1 MSPSLKSKREKRTM
15 TQDELFTIFHDIGI
29 VPVVK
34 IDDASKAEALA
45 KALIDGG
52 LPCAEVTFRTAAAEE
67 AIRRMSKAHPEMLIG
82 AGTVINPELA
92 EKAVAAGAKFIV
104 SPGLNPATVEWCL
117 AHDVPVVPG
126 IATPSEIEKGLSY
139 GLKVLKFFPSEAL
152 GGVNMLKNLA
162 GPFPQVKFMTT
173 GGINAGNLAEYA
185 KAKNVLAIGGSWMVK
200 ADLIQN
206 DQWDK
211 ITALCRE
218 AVINL
223 QGLEFAH
230 MGINGASEDDAASI
244 RDGFQRFGLPSSSC
258 GNISYFINK
267 DIEIMRVKGRGTRG
281 HIGYRCY
288 DLERTVHFLKA
299 NGFTP
304 DMDSAKYENGR
315 LKLIYF
321 KEEIGGFALH
331 LVK

>member
-1 MSPSLKSKREKRTM
+1 M
-15 TQDELFTIFHDIGI
+15 TQEELFTTFHDIGL

-67 AIRRMSKAHPEMLIG
+67 AIRRMAQAYPEMLIG

-92 EKAVAAGAKFIV
+92 EKAVNAGAKFIV

-139 GLKVLKFFPSEAL
+139 GLKVLKFFPAEAL
-152 GGVNMLKNLA
+152 GGVSMLKNLG

-173 GGINAGNLAEYA
+173 GGINANNLGDYA
-185 KAKNVLAIGGSWMVK
+185 KAKNVLAVGGSWMVK
-200 ADLIQN
+200 ADLIAN
-206 DQWDK
+206 DEWDK
-211 ITALCRE
+211 ITALCKE
-218 AVINL
+218 AVIKL
-223 QGLEFAH
+223 QGLELVH
-230 MGINGASEDDAASI
+230 VGINAESEENASLVQK
-244 RDGFQRFGLPSSSC
+244 GFENMGCTTTKIC
-258 GNISYFINK
+258 GEKSYFIDDN
-267 DIEIMRVKGRGTRG
+267 IEIMRKPGALGKHG
-281 HIGYRCY
+281 HLAYRCS
-288 DLERTVHFLKA
+288 DLERTVYFLKGQGMTVNEAASSRDA
-299 NGFTP
+299 NG
-304 DMDSAKYENGR
+304 KY
-315 LKLIYF
+315 KLVYF
-321 KEEIGGFALH
+321 NEEIGGFAIH